1 MTQEASLTFD
11 ELTVRFGGLTAVER
25 FSFNVERGKIFSIIG
40 PNGAGKTTAFNA
52 ATGIYLPTEGRVLVL
67 GREPSRPLTWKVIL
81 MCCLIGLA
89 TGLAVFLLT
98 HDVDKLWKAAIK
110 RNMADKSRPFS
121 YLDAARDGFAFLRG
135 DLALELHRGKWR
147 VVTADGE
154 TELWRIAVPQDSD
167 PERKRRPGTAA
178 QRWSADARRQA
189 EQIRRDYEQIIAL
202 AGSQETLAE
211 QDGTWAIR
219 SRGDSRVLADF
230 PSRERAVR
238 ALEKYAAVGA
248 ARRTRAIASLVMG
261 VIGFVLGGAGTFSVW
276 SQSRRTPDV
285 IMRGG
290 IARTFQ
296 NIRLFRD
303 MTVLEN
309 VLVGMERR
317 FAASPLAM
325 MLRTPG
331 VRRSEDKARGRA
343 IELLG
348 WVGLDQQGNVLAKNL
363 PYGAQRRLE
372 IARALATKPRI
383 LLLDEPAA
391 GMNPAEADELMTLIR
406 DIKSQRVT
414 ILLIEH
420 HMKFVMGISDR
431 IAVMDHGVKI
441 AEGTPAEIRTHPKV
455 IEAYLGQEESDPGQ
469 EESE

>member
-1 MTQEASLTFD
+1 MAKEASLRFD
-11 ELTVRFGGLTAVER
+11 DLTVRFGGLTAVER
-25 FSFNVERGKIFSIIG
+25 FSFNVEGGKIFSIIG

-98 HDVDKLWKAAIK
+98 HDVDKLWRAAIK

-121 YLDAARDGFAFLRG
+121 YLDASRDGFAFLRG
-135 DLALELHRGKWR
+135 ELALELRRGKWR

-154 TELWRIAVPQDSD
+154 TELRRIAVPQDSD
-167 PERKRRPGTAA
+167 PERKRRLA
-178 QRWSADARRQA
+178 SEARRQA
-189 EQIRRDYEQIIAL
+189 EQIRRDYEEIIAL
-202 AGSQETLAE
+202 GGSQETLAE
-211 QDGTWAIR
+211 QDGTWTIR
-219 SRGDSRVLADF
+219 SRRDARVLADF

-238 ALEKYAAVGA
+238 ALEKCAAVGA
-248 ARRTRAIASLVMG
+248 ARRTRGIAALVMG
-261 VIGFVLGGAGTFSVW
+261 VIGFVLGAAGTFSVW

-317 FAASPLAM
+317 FAAGPLAM

-348 WVGLDQQGNVLAKNL
+348 WVGLDQHCSVLAKNL

-391 GMNPAEADELMTLIR
+391 GMNPAEADELMALVR
-406 DIKSQRVT
+406 DINSQRVT

-441 AEGTPAEIRTHPKV
+441 AEGTPAEIRAHPKV
-455 IEAYLGQEESDPGQ
+455 IEAYLGQEESDPDQ
-469 EESE
+469 EELE

>member
-1 MTQEASLTFD
+1 MTKETGLTFD

-52 ATGIYLPTEGRVLVL
+52 ATGIYRPTEGRVLVL
-67 GREPSRPLTWKVIL
+67 GREPSRSLTWQVVL

-89 TGLAVFLLT
+89 TGLVAFLLT
-98 HDVDKLWKAAIK
+98 HDVDKLWRATIK
-110 RNMADKSRPFS
+110 RNMADKDQPFS
-121 YLDAARDGFAFLRG
+121 YLDAVQDGFAYLRG
-135 DLALELHRGKWR
+135 ELALELRRGKWR
-147 VVTADGE
+147 VLTADGE
-154 TELWRIAVPQDSD
+154 TELRRIAVPRDSD
-167 PERKRRPGTAA
+167 PERKQELAA
-178 QRWSADARRQA
+178 EARRQA
-189 EQIRRDYEQIIAL
+189 EEMRSDYEEIVAL
-202 AGSQETLAE
+202 EGSEETLAE
-211 QDGTWAIR
+211 LDGAWAIR
-219 SRGDSRVLADF
+219 SRGDGRVLDDF
-230 PSRERAVR
+230 PSRERAER
-238 ALEKYAAVGA
+238 ALEKCAAVAA
-248 ARRTRAIASLVMG
+248 ARRTGGFAGLVMG
-261 VIGFVLGGAGTFSVW
+261 VFGFALGTAGTFSVW

-317 FAASPLAM
+317 FAAGPLAM

-343 IELLG
+343 VELLG
-348 WVGLDQQGNVLAKNL
+348 WVDLAQQANVLAKNL

-391 GMNPAEADELMTLIR
+391 GMNPAEADELMTLVR

-414 ILLIEH
+414 VLLIEH

-431 IAVMDHGVKI
+431 IAVMDQGVKI

-455 IEAYLGQEESDPGQ
+455 IEAYLGQEESDPGR

>member
-1 MTQEASLTFD
+1 MTKEASLTFD

-25 FSFNVERGKIFSIIG
+25 FSFKVERGKIFSIIG

-52 ATGIYLPTEGRVLVL
+52 ATGIYRPTEGRVLVL
-67 GREPSRPLTWKVIL
+67 GREPSRPLTWKVIM

-98 HDVDKLWKAAIK
+98 HDVDKLWRAAVK
-110 RNMADKSRPFS
+110 RNMADKSQPFS
-121 YLDAARDGFAFLRG
+121 YLDAVQDGFAFLRG
-135 DLALELHRGKWR
+135 ELALELRRGKWR

-154 TELWRIAVPQDSD
+154 TELRRIAAGQDSD
-167 PERKRRPGTAA
+167 PDRK
-178 QRWSADARRQA
+178 QRLASEARRGA
-189 EQIRRDYEQIIAL
+189 EQIRRDYEEIIAL

-219 SRGDSRVLADF
+219 SRGDGRVLDAF
-230 PSRERAVR
+230 PSRERAAG
-238 ALEKYAAVGA
+238 ALEKCAEVGA
-248 ARRTRAIASLVMG
+248 ARRTRGIAGLVLG
-261 VIGFVLGGAGTFSVW
+261 VIGFVLGAAGTFSVW

-317 FAASPLAM
+317 LAASPLAM

-331 VRRSEDKARGRA
+331 VRRSEDKAKGRA

-348 WVGLDQQGNVLAKNL
+348 WVGLEQQGNVLAKNL

-391 GMNPAEADELMTLIR
+391 GMNPAEADELMALVR

-420 HMKFVMGISDR
+420 HMRFVMGISDR
-431 IAVMDHGVKI
+431 IAVMDQGVKI

-469 EESE
+469 KESE